1 MQSIENKNVPSKKI
15 SPRCDAD
22 APDFTLIPVYLLI
35 HAGIYSGRNTDDEL
49 AEKKSDLS
57 PTVITKIGISF

>member
-49 AEKKSDLS
+49 AEKKSDLC
-57 PTVITKIGISF
+57 PTRSYNR

>member
-35 HAGIYSGRNTDDEL
+35 HAGIYSGRTTDDEL

>member
-35 HAGIYSGRNTDDEL
+35 HAGIYSGRTTDDEL
-49 AEKKSDLS
+49 AEKKFWFMSYGRTTDKKS
-57 PTVITKIGISF
+57 V